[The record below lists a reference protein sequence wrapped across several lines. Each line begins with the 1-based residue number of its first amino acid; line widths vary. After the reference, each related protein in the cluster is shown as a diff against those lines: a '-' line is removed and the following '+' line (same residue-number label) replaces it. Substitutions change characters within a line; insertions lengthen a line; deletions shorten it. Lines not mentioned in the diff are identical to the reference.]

1 MTYLRELL
9 TARFL
14 IAMLVMALFGGAI
27 IIMSFVSVPDANQQV
42 VIQLIGGV
50 NALAGLVIGFYFGS
64 AARDDVAQPVIVQNP
79 PDDPA
84 IVQEQN

>member
-64 AARDDVAQPVIVQNP
+64 AARDDVAPTGLPGDPVHVE
-79 PDDPA
+79 DDK
-84 IVQEQN
+84 